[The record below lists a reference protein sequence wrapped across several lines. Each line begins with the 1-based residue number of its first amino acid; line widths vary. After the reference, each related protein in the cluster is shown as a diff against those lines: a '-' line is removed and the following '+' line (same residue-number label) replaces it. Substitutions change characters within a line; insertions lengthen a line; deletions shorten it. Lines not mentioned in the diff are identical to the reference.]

1 MRDPTK
7 NPGQD
12 ICRGYLFVLVFGFER
27 FCSSASGIALFVG
40 ALVSL
45 KSVSVTNKKPGARPG
60 YLLVAGAGFEPAT

>member
-1 MRDPTK
+1 M
-7 NPGQD
+7 G
-12 ICRGYLFVLVFGFER
+12 GLFVYLVSVCGFES
-27 FCSSASGIALFVG
+27 FCPTASGIALFVG